1 MGLKLKRKNTLES
14 EMKTTLI
21 FFLVL
26 MTHQIFSQKL
36 HAKLI
41 SSVKR
46 SKLDPIPEY
55 FDRYINLVNDV
66 SLQEAFDKSVE
77 QLDHLDLRKFEA
89 IGEKVYSP
97 GKWTVKDILQHIID
111 AERILNYRVL
121 RFARNDTTAAPN
133 FDQDETAEN
142 VKTTNRSLNEMMA
155 ELKAV
160 RKSTTYL
167 FYSFDDTIL
176 QRQGFNWKYKVS
188 VLAMGFMIIGHQRH
202 HLKVIE
208 ERYFPL
214 IK

>member
-1 MGLKLKRKNTLES
+1 
-14 EMKTTLI
+14 MKTTL
-21 FFLVL
+21 FFSLVL
-26 MTHQIFSQKL
+26 MTHQIFSQKS

-46 SKLDPIPEY
+46 SQLNPMPEY
-55 FDRYINLVNDV
+55 FDRYINLVDDV
-66 SLQEAFDKSVE
+66 TLQEAFDKSVE

-97 GKWTVKDILQHIID
+97 GKWTVKDILQHVID

-133 FDQDETAEN
+133 FDQDETAGN
-142 VKTTNRSLNEMMA
+142 VRTTDRSLNEMIT

-160 RKSTTYL
+160 RQSTTYL
-167 FYSFDDTIL
+167 FYSFDNTIL
-176 QRQGFNWKYKVS
+176 QRQGVNWKYKVS
-188 VLAMGFMIIGHQRH
+188 VLAMGFMIIGHQKH